1 MHVLERH
8 DNMKALNSKQVNAY
22 NTYQNQI
29 FNMPFLMRIFHGI
42 NLFIQK
48 TLAKFFDTY

>member
-8 DNMKALNSKQVNAY
+8 DNMKALNSQQVNAY
-22 NTYQNQI
+22 NTYQI
-29 FNMPFLMRIFHGI
+29 FKMSFLIRIFHGI

-48 TLAKFFDTY
+48 TLAKFIDTY